1 MNQPKTEEERAATHA
16 ATYGTTELP
25 PRGTGLMNNTEKR
38 LLTVN
43 LRATL
48 QGGAAAT
55 YVSQRIDY
63 PFRTKIVR
71 AKFAL
76 NQAGLVHLYVYISPD
91 NSAPAALPLTG
102 QNLLSQLLNT
112 PYIAGDDETKEYEAE
127 LLTTHRGMY
136 IKVFADN
143 TDVNAHTIDVQVTL
157 EVQYPTE
164 KEALTDPRP
173 GPVGQAEPYQLEHE
187 APTRTPFAEFPEAAA
202 RQPQRGPAA
211 REKEPTIK
219 GPIQGRQFA

>member
-1 MNQPKTEEERAATHA
+1 MSNNEIPK
-16 ATYGTTELP
+16 
-25 PRGTGLMNNTEKR
+25 TEKR

-63 PFRTKIVR
+63 PFRTKKVR

-76 NQAGLVHLYVYISPD
+76 NQAGLLHLYIYVSPD
-91 NSAPAALPLTG
+91 PSTPAALPLTG

-112 PYIAGDDETKEYEAE
+112 AYIAGDDETKEYEAE

-136 IKVFADN
+136 VKVFADN
-143 TDVNAHTIDVQVTL
+143 TDVNAHTVDVQVLL
-157 EVQYPTE
+157 EVEYPTVHE
-164 KEALTDPRP
+164 QLTDPRP
-173 GPVGQAEPYQLEHE
+173 GPVGRTEPTELELE
-187 APTRTPFAEFPEAAA
+187 APTRKPYAEFPEAAA
-202 RQPQRGPAA
+202 KQPVRVVPA
-211 REKEPTIK
+211 RERSHGLTL
-219 GPIQGRQFA
+219 PIQGREHA

>member
-1 MNQPKTEEERAATHA
+1 MS
-16 ATYGTTELP
+16 
-25 PRGTGLMNNTEKR
+25 NNNEIKIEKR

-48 QGGAAAT
+48 IANTAAT
-55 YVSQRIDY
+55 YISQRIDY

-76 NQAGLVHLYVYISPD
+76 NQAGLVRLYIYISPD
-91 NSAPAALPLTG
+91 ASTPITLPLTG
-102 QNLLSQLLNT
+102 QNLLAQLLNT

-143 TDVNAHTIDVQVTL
+143 TDVNAHTIDVQVTI
-157 EVQYPTE
+157 EVEYPTKLRE
-164 KEALTDPRP
+164 LEDPRP
-173 GPVGQAEPYQLEHE
+173 GPAGQVEPYPLELE
-187 APTRTPFAEFPEAAA
+187 APTRTPFAKFPEAEA
-202 RQPQRGPAA
+202 RQPARGPAA
-211 REKEPTIK
+211 RDKKPTIQ
-219 GPIQGRQFA
+219 GPIQGREFA

>member
-1 MNQPKTEEERAATHA
+1 MS
-16 ATYGTTELP
+16 
-25 PRGTGLMNNTEKR
+25 NNETLKTEKR
-38 LLTVN
+38 RLTVN

-63 PFRTKIVR
+63 PFRTKKVR

-76 NQAGLVHLYVYISPD
+76 NQAGLLHLYVYISPD
-91 NSAPAALPLTG
+91 PSTPAALPLTG

-112 PYIAGDDETKEYEAE
+112 AYIAGDDETKEYEAE

-143 TDVNAHTIDVQVTL
+143 TDVNAHTVDVQVQL
-157 EVQYPTE
+157 EVEYPTVHE
-164 KEALTDPRP
+164 QLADPRP
-173 GPVGQAEPYQLEHE
+173 GPVGRTEPSELELE
-187 APTRTPFAEFPEAAA
+187 APTRQPYAKFPEAAA
-202 RQPQRGPAA
+202 RKPKRTAPARV
-211 REKEPTIK
+211 REKAIEL
-219 GPIQGRQFA
+219 PIQGRQFA